1 MWSDLC
7 CLFDLVQVGRFMTC
21 ESFIMPALDMSSD
34 IVLRWVVLL
43 IVNIRKAVFS
53 WNLEVLR
60 AQKRHMERVK
70 ANNPKLSTLGFSN
83 LEVIMIGDVPR
94 L

>member
-43 IVNIRKAVFS
+43 IVKIRKAVFS
-53 WNLEVLR
+53 WNL
-60 AQKRHMERVK
+60 
-70 ANNPKLSTLGFSN
+70 
-83 LEVIMIGDVPR
+83 
-94 L
+94 